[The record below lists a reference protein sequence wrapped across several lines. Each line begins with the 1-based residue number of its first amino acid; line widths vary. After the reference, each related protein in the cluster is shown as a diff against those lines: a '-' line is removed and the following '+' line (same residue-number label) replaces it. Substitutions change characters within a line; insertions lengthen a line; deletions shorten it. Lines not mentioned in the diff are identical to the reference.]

1 MIEPSQI
8 LTKYLEA
15 RDPAGLERQRDKKK
29 SSHTE
34 PETKVTKPSAAS
46 SAPAAPPTVP
56 APAPPATAGGG
67 SGAGANTAKGGA
79 TTTTPET
86 PQPGPDSAAPATT
99 TGPPPAR
106 HALGKRIVAAFEL
119 RFHMLR
125 CETHLKS
132 GRPPAL
138 FPLSTCSPAALP
150 VTRRCVR
157 PLIAAAVQALLGAG
171 EAVEGAPED
180 RQRRAQSLQR
190 LVNALSSKDPVEP
203 SITLLFNDQH
213 PTLRRLLA
221 HYQEDELPGCVMFST
236 AEWLIPVSPVVLTHV
251 RNPDPTVSAREVD
264 FSCRGRQTFRPAPAT
279 SAPSAGAD
287 RCSDPA
293 VFVTASRGCFSLLA
307 VPPKGTWV
315 PEGRVWVA
323 DPGECLTVCGHDG
336 RYVDKEDLYH
346 PRAHG
351 HRKKPSCVKEAEEA
365 MSHTNSRSWTVA
377 GHWQWAQLRAK
388 VCVCVCVCVCD
399 GFTPACGRTQYGT
412 ASRSSRHP
420 RHDDFLVATWLCPCV
435 APTYPPTQPTP
446 PPRPHPHTYVQHLWT
461 LLHHYGSA
469 QQLQRLARA
478 KSIRR
483 SLFDQ
488 ILMAI
493 APDPKVWLCFVLRV
507 CVGGGG
513 GGGRGVYGTVRT
525 EGPRLGTRT
534 FLPPPP
540 LPLCAQDI
548 IVIGGAYSGRDRSAK
563 GTKHPSIL
571 KARTQHVPVVVVSRQ
586 CCAACIVGDGGWGW
600 GGGGGAVT
608 TPPVLEGKLMHNMMT
623 LHPASG
629 SAGCSPHTTP
639 PPHTHTRTLHH
650 HIPPPCAVSYRHAGP
665 VETSRGSTSRGV
677 CGRVQHVPV
686 LPGV

>member
-251 RNPDPTVSAREVD
+251 HNPDPTVSAREVD

-287 RCSDPA
+287 RCSDPT

-307 VPPKGTWV
+307 VPPKGTWA

-507 CVGGGG
+507 CVWGGGVGVGGECMALCVRRDHGWARVRFSHHHPCLCVHRTSSSSVERTRDGTGPRRAPSTPPSSRHVPNTYLLLLYPGSALRRALWGMGDGGGG
-513 GGGRGVYGTVRT
+513 GWRDYSASLGGQAH
-525 EGPRLGTRT
+525 
-534 FLPPPP
+534 
-540 LPLCAQDI
+540 AQHD
-548 IVIGGAYSGRDRSAK
+548 D
-563 GTKHPSIL
+563 PSPC
-571 KARTQHVPVVVVSRQ
+571 KRQ
-586 CCAACIVGDGGWGW
+586 CRLF
-600 GGGGGAVT
+600 T
-608 TPPVLEGKLMHNMMT
+608 SH
-623 LHPASG
+623 H
-629 SAGCSPHTTP
+629 
-639 PPHTHTRTLHH
+639 PPHTHTHTHTSPPH
-650 HIPPPCAVSYRHAGP
+650 PPPCAVSYRHAGP

>member
-1 MIEPSQI
+1 MLPHDHAPPPPPPTMIEPSQI

-221 HYQEDELPGCVMFST
+221 HYQEDELPGCLLFSC

-287 RCSDPA
+287 RCSDPT

-307 VPPKGTWV
+307 VPPKGTWA

-388 VCVCVCVCVCD
+388 VCVCVCVCVC
-399 GFTPACGRTQYGT
+399 
-412 ASRSSRHP
+412 
-420 RHDDFLVATWLCPCV
+420 V
-435 APTYPPTQPTP
+435 
-446 PPRPHPHTYVQHLWT
+446 
-461 LLHHYGSA
+461 
-469 QQLQRLARA
+469 
-478 KSIRR
+478 
-483 SLFDQ
+483 
-488 ILMAI
+488 
-493 APDPKVWLCFVLRV
+493 
-507 CVGGGG
+507 
-513 GGGRGVYGTVRT
+513 
-525 EGPRLGTRT
+525 
-534 FLPPPP
+534 
-540 LPLCAQDI
+540 
-548 IVIGGAYSGRDRSAK
+548 
-563 GTKHPSIL
+563 
-571 KARTQHVPVVVVSRQ
+571 
-586 CCAACIVGDGGWGW
+586 
-600 GGGGGAVT
+600 
-608 TPPVLEGKLMHNMMT
+608 
-623 LHPASG
+623 
-629 SAGCSPHTTP
+629 
-639 PPHTHTRTLHH
+639 
-650 HIPPPCAVSYRHAGP
+650 
-665 VETSRGSTSRGV
+665 
-677 CGRVQHVPV
+677 
-686 LPGV
+686 

>member
-1 MIEPSQI
+1 MLPHDHAPPPPPPPTMIEPSQI

-287 RCSDPA
+287 RCSDPT

-307 VPPKGTWV
+307 VPPKGTWA

-388 VCVCVCVCVCD
+388 VCVCVCVCVC
-399 GFTPACGRTQYGT
+399 
-412 ASRSSRHP
+412 
-420 RHDDFLVATWLCPCV
+420 V
-435 APTYPPTQPTP
+435 
-446 PPRPHPHTYVQHLWT
+446 
-461 LLHHYGSA
+461 
-469 QQLQRLARA
+469 
-478 KSIRR
+478 
-483 SLFDQ
+483 
-488 ILMAI
+488 
-493 APDPKVWLCFVLRV
+493 
-507 CVGGGG
+507 
-513 GGGRGVYGTVRT
+513 
-525 EGPRLGTRT
+525 
-534 FLPPPP
+534 
-540 LPLCAQDI
+540 
-548 IVIGGAYSGRDRSAK
+548 
-563 GTKHPSIL
+563 
-571 KARTQHVPVVVVSRQ
+571 
-586 CCAACIVGDGGWGW
+586 
-600 GGGGGAVT
+600 
-608 TPPVLEGKLMHNMMT
+608 
-623 LHPASG
+623 
-629 SAGCSPHTTP
+629 
-639 PPHTHTRTLHH
+639 
-650 HIPPPCAVSYRHAGP
+650 
-665 VETSRGSTSRGV
+665 
-677 CGRVQHVPV
+677 
-686 LPGV
+686 

>member
-1 MIEPSQI
+1 MIMPPPPPPPTMMEPSQI
-8 LTKYLEA
+8 LTKYLDA
-15 RDPAGLERQRDKKK
+15 RDPGALERRQRDKKK

-34 PETKVTKPSAAS
+34 PETKVTKPPAAS

-56 APAPPATAGGG
+56 APAPAPPATAGGG
-67 SGAGANTAKGGA
+67 SGAGAKAGA

-171 EAVEGAPED
+171 EAVKGAPEA

-221 HYQEDELPGCVMFST
+221 HYQEDELPGCVMFSS

-287 RCSDPA
+287 RCSDPT

-388 VCVCVCVCVCD
+388 VCV
-399 GFTPACGRTQYGT
+399 
-412 ASRSSRHP
+412 
-420 RHDDFLVATWLCPCV
+420 
-435 APTYPPTQPTP
+435 
-446 PPRPHPHTYVQHLWT
+446 
-461 LLHHYGSA
+461 
-469 QQLQRLARA
+469 
-478 KSIRR
+478 
-483 SLFDQ
+483 
-488 ILMAI
+488 
-493 APDPKVWLCFVLRV
+493 
-507 CVGGGG
+507 
-513 GGGRGVYGTVRT
+513 
-525 EGPRLGTRT
+525 
-534 FLPPPP
+534 
-540 LPLCAQDI
+540 
-548 IVIGGAYSGRDRSAK
+548 
-563 GTKHPSIL
+563 
-571 KARTQHVPVVVVSRQ
+571 
-586 CCAACIVGDGGWGW
+586 
-600 GGGGGAVT
+600 
-608 TPPVLEGKLMHNMMT
+608 
-623 LHPASG
+623 
-629 SAGCSPHTTP
+629 
-639 PPHTHTRTLHH
+639 
-650 HIPPPCAVSYRHAGP
+650 
-665 VETSRGSTSRGV
+665 
-677 CGRVQHVPV
+677 
-686 LPGV
+686 